1 MDTANAPA
9 GPRPASSRAL
19 LWAGFLL
26 SLIAIGLCV
35 AQYALVR
42 STITPWYLPAL
53 TTLAALVI
61 LAAVRRR
68 RSIGSLIALVV
79 ITALAA
85 FEWFFLA
92 GLSRL
97 PAYHGPVAVGQPMP
111 AFETRLADGRP
122 FTQRDLADGRPS
134 VMTFFRGRW

>member
-1 MDTANAPA
+1 MDPA
-9 GPRPASSRAL
+9 TSLPGPRPALTRAL
-19 LWAGFLL
+19 FWGGLLL
-26 SLIAIGLCV
+26 SLLAIALCV
-35 AQYALVR
+35 AQYAVAR

-53 TTLAALVI
+53 TTVGALAL

-68 RSIGSLIALVV
+68 RSVGSVIVFLVV
-79 ITALAA
+79 AMLAG

-97 PAYHGPVAVGQPMP
+97 PAYHGPVTVGQPMP
-111 AFETRLADGRP
+111 AFETRLADGQP
-122 FTQRDLADGRPS
+122 FTQRDLARGQAS